1 MGTSRDVAKVIP
13 ITSDTNITPNVTP
26 LEALLGEITRTT
38 AKIAWLETIV
48 EALPLSDVFGDNEII
63 EQTESEGGREGQVR
77 GVGPHDESRTARVKW
92 LLANERERKQTQ
104 VKRRLGIHPAIT
116 LLMDERKHL
125 VNVTTRCLAIGIKRD
140 HIELSKRQGEQMLE
154 GMLAFAEL
162 SGLDPESDV
171 VKSTLAQALSR
182 VVEGA

>member
-1 MGTSRDVAKVIP
+1 MGTSREVAKVIP
-13 ITSDTNITPNVTP
+13 ITSDTNMRPNVSP

-38 AKIAWLETIV
+38 AKIAWLERVV
-48 EALPLSDVFGDNEII
+48 EALPLSEVFGDNEII

-77 GVGPHDESRTARVKW
+77 SHGPHDDSPTARVKW

-125 VNVTTRCLAIGIKRD
+125 VNVTTRCLSIGIKLD

-162 SGLDPESDV
+162 SGLDPESDS
-171 VKSTLAQALSR
+171 VKTTLAQALSR
-182 VVEGA
+182 VVEAK